1 MVVCCFATRLNTQEK
16 FGDRGGL
23 AFGPPGAFGP
33 PEGGP
38 FGAEGAFGPVA
49 ATLEPLADMPG
60 YARRAFRT
68 HRQTDGQSWGNICII
83 YIGYICKILNKE
95 IIQIERLF
103 IDNAEIRAEN
113 RSIAYSE

>member
-68 HRQTDGQSWGNICII
+68 HRQTDGQSWVNI
-83 YIGYICKILNKE
+83 K
-95 IIQIERLF
+95 
-103 IDNAEIRAEN
+103 
-113 RSIAYSE
+113 IAYASHCARWLFFTACRFSEGNRNAV